1 MSRRLLSL
9 LAVFFSLTLV
19 VFVSTAFAAAPIPPS
34 GAPAG
39 QLRSIDDDFVRMGHE
54 IPGFGGLFYDEQ
66 GRPTVYLLDPE
77 GAGKKALK
85 SLGSTE
91 VRIKRG
97 DFEFERL
104 LGWRVEL
111 RPVLALPG
119 VVFLDVDETKNRV
132 VIGIDSA
139 SKSLDRAGLEQKLLA
154 TGVPRQAVLFQETAR
169 IRPLVGLQ
177 DKLRPVPGGV
187 QVVFSGFACTL
198 GFNAVRAGVFGF
210 VVASHCTDTFGEV
223 EGTRFFQS
231 TGDANAIG
239 TEIADPGLFT
249 DPPCPP
255 GMGCRYSD
263 TAFAKYD
270 KASLGAL
277 AKIARPSSNGTDSG
291 PLTLKPTT
299 ARFTIKSRMS
309 SPLVGETVHKVGRT
323 TGWTYGNVI
332 NTCADV
338 NEDVDVTL
346 LCQSLVQIGGGPGDS
361 GAPVFV
367 ALPGNSAR
375 LIGLLWG
382 GGDDPVLGIVGVF
395 SPLENIEMDLGPLKT
410 N

>member
-1 MSRRLLSL
+1 VFRRLLSSL
-9 LAVFFSLTLV
+9 TVPLFFCLTLV
-19 VFVSTAFAAAPIPPS
+19 AGAAAAAPGPPS
-34 GAPAG
+34 DARAS
-39 QLRSIDDDFVRMGHE
+39 QFRSVDADFVRMGHE

-77 GAGKKALK
+77 GARKIALK
-85 SLGSTE
+85 SLGTE
-91 VRIKRG
+91 ARIQQG
-97 DFEFERL
+97 DYEFERL

-132 VIGIDSA
+132 VIGIDSS
-139 SKSLDRAGLEQKLLA
+139 SKSLDRERLEQKLLA
-154 TGVPRQAVLFQETAR
+154 TSVPRQAVLLQETAR
-169 IRPLVGLQ
+169 ISPLIGLQ

-210 VVASHCTDTFGEV
+210 VVASHCTDTFGQV

-231 TGDANAIG
+231 SGDAIG

-277 AKIARPSSNGTDSG
+277 AKIARPSSNGSESG
-291 PLTLKPTT
+291 PLTLKTPT

-332 NTCADV
+332 NTCVDV
-338 NEDVDVTL
+338 NEDVNVTL
-346 LCQSLVQIGGGPGDS
+346 LCQSMVQIGGGPGDS

-367 ALPGNSAR
+367 ALPGNNAR
-375 LIGLLWG
+375 LVGLLWG